1 MSEPEAQASGIT
13 EDDWGRWREF
23 TAARIALGRAGNALP
38 TAENLRFGW
47 AHAMARDA
55 IHTPL
60 DVTTLTAKLTE
71 AGWPVHCVRSQAG
84 DRMTYLRRPDLG
96 RRLAADDLAAL
107 AAVANRP
114 VDGPMDI
121 SLTIGDGLSSLAVQ
135 RHALPLLQALQR
147 ELGDS
152 FRLAPLVVAEQ
163 ARVALADEIAQTFG
177 ARLGIILIGERPGL
191 SSPDSLG
198 IYLTHDPR
206 VGRHDAERNC
216 ISNVR
221 PEGLG
226 YAAAAFRLAWLVR
239 QALRLGLS
247 GVELKD
253 ESETAALASIDD
265 RSTLN
270 HPPQTE

>member
-1 MSEPEAQASGIT
+1 MSEPDLPTNGIT

-60 DVTTLTAKLTE
+60 DVAALTHELAE

-84 DRMTYLRRPDLG
+84 DRMTYLRRPDFG
-96 RRLAADDLAAL
+96 RRLAAKDLTAL
-107 AAVANRP
+107 KAVAAAQT
-114 VDGPMDI
+114 DGPVDI
-121 SLTIGDGLSSLAVQ
+121 SLTLGDGLSSLAVQ
-135 RHALPLLQALQR
+135 RHALPLLQALRR
-147 ELGDS
+147 ELGNS
-152 FRLAPLVVAEQ
+152 FRLAPLVIAEQ
-163 ARVALADEIAQTFG
+163 ARVALADEVAQTFD

-198 IYLTHDPR
+198 IYLTHDPH

-226 YAAAAFRLAWLVR
+226 YEAAAFRLAWLVR
-239 QALRLGLS
+239 QSLRLGLS
-247 GVELKD
+247 GVALKD
-253 ESETAALASIDD
+253 ESEIGRLS
-265 RSTLN
+265 
-270 HPPQTE
+270 